1 TPARGCS
8 LPLSRESDSAA
19 SVYEAPLRFVYQ
31 LHVRLTADHER
42 AYVPCASD
50 ARRILG
56 SDMTEPEPSP
66 RSPADLHRDFAGGDI
81 DVNALV
87 QYVVRESYLQTTEDL
102 RFYAE
107 KVKYYNQVKKGV
119 REYLGAL
126 RDFHVAVCR
135 SARDRGID
143 IRRADEDDRSRLAE
157 IFKEHTRPYDA
168 RDVACELS
176 IPDRIPAEGGSNLEQ
191 LEAEIKRR
199 EEELNSIGDD
209 AQLANVDLQNML
221 QKQQQTLQM
230 MSNISKMLHDTAM
243 SVIRRPG
250 G

>member
-1 TPARGCS
+1 MTKPEPPSRWADF
-8 LPLSRESDSAA
+8 LSDAA
-19 SVYEAPLRFVYQ
+19 SGG
-31 LHVRLTADHER
+31 
-42 AYVPCASD
+42 VPVD
-50 ARRILG
+50 PN
-56 SDMTEPEPSP
+56 E
-66 RSPADLHRDFAGGDI
+66 
-81 DVNALV
+81 LV
-87 QYVVRESYLQTTEDL
+87 QYVLRESYLQTTEDL
-102 RFYAE
+102 RLYAE
-107 KVKYYNQVKKGV
+107 KVKYYNEAKKAV

-143 IRRADEDDRSRLAE
+143 IRRADEDDRSKLAE

-176 IPDRIPAEGGSNLEQ
+176 IPDRVPAESVSDFEQ
-191 LEAEIKRR
+191 LEAEMKTW
-199 EEELNSIGDD
+199 EEKLNSIGDD

-230 MSNISKMLHDTAM
+230 MSNISKMLHDTSM
-243 SVIRRPG
+243 SVIRKLG